1 MIIKELIHVRKQNIK
16 SILLLRDN
24 TSSGNNNDQE
34 FICNPANEY
43 RIVLNENHQR
53 VKYEY
58 QEDDK

>member
-1 MIIKELIHVRKQNIK
+1 MIIKELIYVRKQNIK

-34 FICNPANEY
+34 FIYKPANEY
-43 RIVLNENHQR
+43 RIVLHENHQR